1 MVRNLLCLPGNVSAF
16 RAPFVAFFLISLIF
30 HSSSAATHDY
40 HDALRKSIIF
50 FVGQHSG
57 KLPLDQRLKWRHNST
72 LHDGFA
78 VRVDLSGGY

>member
-16 RAPFVAFFLISLIF
+16 RAPFVAFFLISLLF

-72 LHDGFA
+72 LHDGSA
-78 VRVDLSGGY
+78 VGVDLSGGY